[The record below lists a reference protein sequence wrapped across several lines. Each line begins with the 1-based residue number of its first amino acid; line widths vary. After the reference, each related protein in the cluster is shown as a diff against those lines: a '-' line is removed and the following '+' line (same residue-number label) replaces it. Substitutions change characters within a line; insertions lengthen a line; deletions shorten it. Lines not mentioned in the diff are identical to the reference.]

1 VTSNSSHEGSVVDD
15 ETDAAFLRGRQQSA
29 PVGQVP
35 SFHRMTRLSAMQRL
49 VHFAPVRRRT
59 ALHCDA
65 DIANDQRPGDR
76 CQLSVVRLAK
86 SANLL
91 AHPFENAH
99 HGPIK

>member
-1 VTSNSSHEGSVVDD
+1 MTKPTRRFFAGGNNR
-15 ETDAAFLRGRQQSA
+15 LQSA
-29 PVGQVP
+29 QVP
-35 SFHRMTRLSAMQRL
+35 SFHRMTRLSAMRRL

-65 DIANDQRPGDR
+65 DIATDQRPGDR
-76 CQLSVVRLAK
+76 CQLSVVRHAK

-91 AHPFENAH
+91 AHPFENTH